1 MLKRVSIQNKTNVVK
16 AARKKAQTYIKK
28 NSSEEQL
35 IS

>member
-1 MLKRVSIQNKTNVVK
+1 MIKTVSIQNKANVVK
-16 AARKKAQTYIKK
+16 AAREKAQTYIKK